1 MAHDVRLSRCVPDA
15 MRVVRSAR
23 QDWREI
29 GVPRISSGV
38 VLACVGVMTKAV
50 FFRPFARACSG
61 MFFVFVSGGG

>member
-1 MAHDVRLSRCVPDA
+1 

-29 GVPRISSGV
+29 GVLRISSGV

-50 FFRPFARACSG
+50 FFSRLREPVAAR
-61 MFFVFVSGGG
+61 FFVFVSGGG